1 MKWSELTIAMVAG
14 DRREQEIARCAL
26 STGAT
31 VRAFGFPAPEKEI
44 PGLIWCASPDEA
56 LRGAHV
62 ALMPI
67 PGITKEGALFAP
79 SHSEKIIPT
88 EAMMAGMQP
97 NSHVILGWA
106 DPNLKSLCE
115 KFKIQIHEYEWD
127 VALMLL
133 RAPSIVEGMLKILI
147 ETTERSIHNA
157 NICQVG
163 QGSIG
168 SLATRT
174 LIALGAHVH
183 VVARNPEQRAAAF
196 TAGAMTSDF
205 SGLPQVLSTADIV
218 ICSVPSRIL
227 GEEFIVKTPEHA
239 VLVDLAAPP
248 GSIDHEA
255 AARCGMK
262 SICARG
268 LGQRAQVTVGRSQ
281 WSGIRERVE
290 KIFGVA

>member
-115 KFKIQIHEYEWD
+115 KFTIQIHEYEWD

-133 RAPSIVEGMLKILI
+133 RRPSI
-147 ETTERSIHNA
+147 S
-157 NICQVG
+157 
-163 QGSIG
+163 
-168 SLATRT
+168 
-174 LIALGAHVH
+174 
-183 VVARNPEQRAAAF
+183 
-196 TAGAMTSDF
+196 
-205 SGLPQVLSTADIV
+205 
-218 ICSVPSRIL
+218 
-227 GEEFIVKTPEHA
+227 
-239 VLVDLAAPP
+239 
-248 GSIDHEA
+248 
-255 AARCGMK
+255 
-262 SICARG
+262 
-268 LGQRAQVTVGRSQ
+268 
-281 WSGIRERVE
+281 
-290 KIFGVA
+290 